1 MTFYRNPIWPFFL
14 IIFTSSTSYS
24 QNHKTISNFTIEGR
38 ISGFGDGMLVGT
50 ITDFKTNTLTLDTI
64 LIKNGVF
71 RHKAFINEKQIVSY
85 GVTDNRFA
93 RYRKAVKEGDTV
105 SVDFID
111 KRLKAIEIVAFPGAK
126 IKVQGDASTYLNA
139 YPTGNS
145 EEVKIASF
153 NREIHPYLDSLSN
166 LEFTNKKTFR
176 YSLQQEDK
184 FVNAISAIKNS
195 FINTNPS
202 SIVSSYLIFQKFQTL
217 IKSNKQ
223 EADSLLTLLRP
234 QKADVYYE
242 RMIFIKNNLAKNNKY
257 LKVGD
262 KFPDFKTKF
271 IYKGTTFD
279 LNETKGKY
287 RLIDFWG
294 TWCIPC
300 VKEMPQLKEFYEDH
314 KDSLTIIGIANDK
327 LENWE
332 AFLNKR
338 NYKWIQLL
346 DNGPIKL
353 SEDLNIEVYPTKYLL
368 DPTGKIIMIF
378 KDADEGVWRKIE
390 NAMTGRQ

>member
-1 MTFYRNPIWPFFL
+1 MTYKNSIWIFFL
-14 IIFTSSTSYS
+14 ILLISPTSYG
-24 QNHKTISNFTIEGR
+24 QNSKKVTSFLIEGR
-38 ISGFGDGMLVGT
+38 ITGFGDGMLVGT
-50 ITDFKTNTLTLDTI
+50 ITDFKTNTSTLDTI
-64 LIKNGVF
+64 LIKNNVF
-71 RHKAFINEKQIVSY
+71 RHKAFVNEKQIVSY
-85 GVTDNRFA
+85 GITDNRFA
-93 RYRKAVKEGDTV
+93 IYRKAVKEGDTV
-105 SVDFID
+105 SIDFTD
-111 KRLKAIEIVAFPGAK
+111 KRLKAIEVVAFPGAN
-126 IKVQGDASTYLNA
+126 IKVQGNASTYLNA

-145 EEVKIASF
+145 DEVKIASF
-153 NREIHPYLDSLSN
+153 NREIDPYLDSLSN
-166 LEFTNKKTFR
+166 LDFTNRKTFKH
-176 YSLQQEDK
+176 SLQQEDK

-195 FINTNPS
+195 FINSNPS
-202 SIVSSYLIFQKFQTL
+202 SIISSYLIFQKFQTL

-223 EADSLLTLLRP
+223 EADSLLTLLKP
-234 QKADVYYE
+234 LKADVYYE
-242 RMIFIKNNLAKNNKY
+242 RMVFIKNNLAKNNKD

-300 VKEMPQLKEFYEDH
+300 VKEMPQLKEFYENH